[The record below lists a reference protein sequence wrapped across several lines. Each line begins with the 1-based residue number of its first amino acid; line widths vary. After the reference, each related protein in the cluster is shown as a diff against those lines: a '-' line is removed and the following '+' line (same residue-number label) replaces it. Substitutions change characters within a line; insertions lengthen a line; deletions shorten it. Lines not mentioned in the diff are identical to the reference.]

1 MSIARAVWTFSLQ
14 KAYQIFKRSFL
25 SKPSL
30 KIYEVESGECKGIK
44 LKLDSSFVRQHKNL
58 IKGTYEDFLINALKS
73 HLKLEGKTIWDI
85 GAHIGFQT
93 FSFARN
99 VGEKGH
105 VFSFE
110 PNPNNFESLTENIKL
125 NGTITNIHP
134 QMIAISKEQA
144 VMPFQI
150 SRYKNHPTTLGGYL
164 SDIIPPED
172 KSIYKDFKSIN
183 VDVESIDNLI
193 YTKNY
198 SVPDVIKIDIEG
210 AELNAL
216 LGAKKLLNSE
226 ERPILI
232 IEIHT
237 VSMMFHVM
245 QLLLQAAYTIDII
258 DDHVD
263 FFTKNII
270 CIPVNKQ

>member
-1 MSIARAVWTFSLQ
+1 MSIAKAVWTFSLQ
-14 KAYQIFKRSFL
+14 KGYQIFKRSFL
-25 SKPSL
+25 NNSSL
-30 KIYEVESGECKGIK
+30 KIYEIESGECKGIK
-44 LKLDSSFVRQHKNL
+44 LKLDSSFVRQHRDL
-58 IKGTYEDFLINALKS
+58 IKGTYEDFLIEALKR

-99 VGEKGH
+99 VGVKGQ

-110 PNPNNFESLTENIKL
+110 PNPNNFEALTENIKL
-125 NGTITNIHP
+125 NGSITNIHP

-164 SDIIPPED
+164 SDITPPED

-193 YTKNY
+193 YRKSY

-216 LGAKKLLNSE
+216 LGGKMLLGSE
-226 ERPILI
+226 KRPILV

-237 VSMMFHVM
+237 ISMMFHVS
-245 QLLLQAAYTIDII
+245 QFLQQFNYTIDVI

-270 CIPVNKQ
+270 CIPGIYK